1 MTHSQWDKKLTKKHT
16 LLILFVMFLLGSAYP
31 TAKLGIN
38 ASMPPIL
45 FGAIR
50 MIIVFICLLPFLKFK
65 LPNKKYLLP
74 LFGFAFSMGA
84 GVNLF
89 LYLSVNASSILSP
102 IVIGAQLSV
111 PLAIIFSS
119 IFIRESISF
128 NKWTLIIASFLGIT
142 LIGFDPKIAD
152 ELLGFILIC
161 VMAFFYASAQV
172 FSRYLK
178 ELDVK
183 FTNAFMAGV
192 AFIFLLILS
201 IFFEGNTI
209 SHIKKLN
216 LEAWIMVLH
225 AGVLCSLIGHMSMFY
240 LYKYYSVGQV
250 LPFYALFPVF
260 GMLLSF
266 FIFGEIPTLIM
277 LIGGI
282 IVITSVFLLQK
293 IR

>member
-1 MTHSQWDKKLTKKHT
+1 MTLSLWAKYLSNKHT
-16 LLILFVMFLLGSAYP
+16 LLILFVIFLLGSAYP
-31 TAKLGIN
+31 TAKVGIN

-45 FGAIR
+45 FAAIR
-50 MIIVFICLLPFLKFK
+50 MLIVFICLLPFLKFK

-74 LFGFAFSMGA
+74 LLGFAFSMGV

-89 LYLSVNASSILSP
+89 LYLSVSASSILSP
-102 IVIGAQLSV
+102 LVIGAQLSI

-119 IFIRESISF
+119 IFIGESIS
-128 NKWTLIIASFLGIT
+128 NKKWILIITSFLGIAF
-142 LIGFDPKIAD
+142 IGFDPKIAD
-152 ELLGFILIC
+152 EILGFLLIC
-161 VMAFFYASAQV
+161 GMAFCYGSAQV

-178 ELDVK
+178 ELDIK
-183 FTNAFMAGV
+183 ITNAFMGAT
-192 AFIFLLILS
+192 AFIFLIILS
-201 IFFEGNTI
+201 ILFEGNTI
-209 SHIKKLN
+209 SHLKNLN
-216 LEAWIMVLH
+216 LEAWLMVLH
-225 AGVLCSLIGHMSMFY
+225 AGVLCSVMGHMSMFY
-240 LYKYYSVGQV
+240 LYKFYPVGQV

-277 LIGGI
+277 VIGGL

>member
-1 MTHSQWDKKLTKKHT
+1 
-16 LLILFVMFLLGSAYP
+16 MFLLGSAYP

-50 MIIVFICLLPFLKFK
+50 MVIVFICLLPFLKFK

-102 IVIGAQLSV
+102 LVIGAQLSV
-111 PLAIIFSS
+111 PLGIIFSS
-119 IFIRESISF
+119 IFLGESISYK
-128 NKWTLIIASFLGIT
+128 KWILIISSFLGIT

-152 ELLGFILIC
+152 EILGFLLIC
-161 VMAFFYASAQV
+161 SMAFFYASAQV

-183 FTNAFMAGV
+183 FTNAFMGAF
-192 AFIFLLILS
+192 AFIVLVILS

-209 SHIKKLN
+209 SHLKNLN
-216 LEAWIMVLH
+216 FEAWVMVLH
-225 AGVLCSLIGHMSMFY
+225 AGVLCSLMGHMSMFY
-240 LYKYYSVGQV
+240 LYKFYSVGRV

-266 FIFGEIPTLIM
+266 FIFGEIPTIIM
-277 LIGGI
+277 MIGGL
-282 IVITSVFLLQK
+282 IVVTSVFLLQK

>member
-1 MTHSQWDKKLTKKHT
+1 
-16 LLILFVMFLLGSAYP
+16 MFLLGSAYP

-119 IFIRESISF
+119 IFIKESISLKPCPTCI
-128 NKWTLIIASFLGIT
+128 NHASYIESSALSHKRIKGVR
-142 LIGFDPKIAD
+142 KI
-152 ELLGFILIC
+152 
-161 VMAFFYASAQV
+161 
-172 FSRYLK
+172 
-178 ELDVK
+178 
-183 FTNAFMAGV
+183 
-192 AFIFLLILS
+192 
-201 IFFEGNTI
+201 
-209 SHIKKLN
+209 
-216 LEAWIMVLH
+216 
-225 AGVLCSLIGHMSMFY
+225 
-240 LYKYYSVGQV
+240 
-250 LPFYALFPVF
+250 
-260 GMLLSF
+260 
-266 FIFGEIPTLIM
+266 
-277 LIGGI
+277 
-282 IVITSVFLLQK
+282 
-293 IR
+293 

>member
-1 MTHSQWDKKLTKKHT
+1 
-16 LLILFVMFLLGSAYP
+16 MFLLGSAYP

-50 MIIVFICLLPFLKFK
+50 MVIVFICLLFFIKFK
-65 LPNKKYLLP
+65 LPNKKHLLP
-74 LFGFAFSMGA
+74 LIGFALSMGA

-89 LYLSVNASSILSP
+89 LYLSVNVSNILSP
-102 IVIGAQLSV
+102 LVIGAQLSV

-119 IFIRESISF
+119 IFIGESISF
-128 NKWTLIIASFLGIT
+128 KKWILIITSFLGIV

-152 ELLGFILIC
+152 EILGFLLIC
-161 VMAFFYASAQV
+161 GMAFCYASAQV

-178 ELDVK
+178 DLDVK
-183 FTNAFMAGV
+183 FTNAFMGVV
-192 AFIFLLILS
+192 AFIVLLILS

-209 SHIKKLN
+209 SHLKNLN
-216 LEAWIMVLH
+216 LEAWLMVLH

-240 LYKYYSVGQV
+240 LYKFYSVGQV
-250 LPFYALFPVF
+250 LPFYALFPIF
-260 GMLLSF
+260 GMMLSF
-266 FIFGEIPTLIM
+266 FIFSEIPTLIM
-277 LIGGI
+277 VIGGI

-293 IR
+293 TS

>member
-1 MTHSQWDKKLTKKHT
+1 
-16 LLILFVMFLLGSAYP
+16 MFLLGSAYP

-50 MIIVFICLLPFLKFK
+50 MAIVFICLVPFLKFK

-74 LFGFAFSMGA
+74 LFSFSFSMGV

-89 LYLSVNASSILSP
+89 LYLSVNVSNILSP
-102 IVIGAQLSV
+102 LVIGSQLSV
-111 PLAIIFSS
+111 PLGIIFSS
-119 IFIRESISF
+119 IFLGESISYK
-128 NKWTLIIASFLGIT
+128 KWILIVTFFLGII

-152 ELLGFILIC
+152 EILGLFFIC
-161 VMAFFYASAQV
+161 CMAVFYALAQV

-178 ELDVK
+178 ELDIK
-183 FTNAFMAGV
+183 FTNGFMGIV
-192 AFIFLLILS
+192 GCITLLILS

-209 SHIKKLN
+209 VHLKNLN
-216 LEAWIMVLH
+216 FESWLMALYHGIF
-225 AGVLCSLIGHMSMFY
+225 CSLMGHMAMFY
-240 LYKYYSVGQV
+240 LYKFYPVGQV

-260 GMLLSF
+260 GIILSF

-277 LIGGI
+277 VAGGI

>member
-1 MTHSQWDKKLTKKHT
+1 
-16 LLILFVMFLLGSAYP
+16 MFLLGSAYP

-89 LYLSVNASSILSP
+89 LYLSVNVSNILSP
-102 IVIGAQLSV
+102 LVIGAQLSV
-111 PLAIIFSS
+111 PLGIIFSS
-119 IFIRESISF
+119 IFLGESISYK
-128 NKWTLIIASFLGIT
+128 KWILIVTSFLGII
-142 LIGFDPKIAD
+142 LVGFDPKIAD
-152 ELLGFILIC
+152 EILGFLLIC
-161 VMAFFYASAQV
+161 GMAFFYASAQI

-183 FTNAFMAGV
+183 FTNAFMGV
-192 AFIFLLILS
+192 VASITLLILS

-209 SHIKKLN
+209 SHLINLN
-216 LEAWIMVLH
+216 LEAWLMVLH
-225 AGVLCSLIGHMSMFY
+225 AGVLCSLMGHMSMFY
-240 LYKYYSVGQV
+240 LYKFYSVGQV

-266 FIFGEIPTLIM
+266 FIFGEIPTIIM
-277 LIGGI
+277 MIGGL
-282 IVITSVFLLQK
+282 IVVTSVFLLQK

>member
-1 MTHSQWDKKLTKKHT
+1 
-16 LLILFVMFLLGSAYP
+16 MFLLGSAYP

-45 FGAIR
+45 FGALR
-50 MIIVFICLLPFLKFK
+50 MVIVFICLLPFLKIK
-65 LPNKKYLLP
+65 LPNKKYFLP
-74 LFGFAFSMGA
+74 LFGFALSMGA

-102 IVIGAQLSV
+102 LVIGAQLSV

-119 IFIRESISF
+119 IFIGESISYK
-128 NKWTLIIASFLGIT
+128 KWILIIASFLGIT
-142 LIGFDPKIAD
+142 LIGFDPKITD
-152 ELLGFILIC
+152 EILGFLLIC
-161 VMAFFYASAQV
+161 GMAFFYAAAQV

-178 ELDVK
+178 KLDVK
-183 FTNAFMAGV
+183 FTNAFMGAV
-192 AFIFLLILS
+192 AFISLLILS

-209 SHIKKLN
+209 SHLKNLN
-216 LEAWIMVLH
+216 LEAWLMVLH

-240 LYKYYSVGQV
+240 LYKFYSVGQV
-250 LPFYALFPVF
+250 LPFYALFPIF

-266 FIFGEIPTLIM
+266 FIFGEIPTVIM
-277 LIGGI
+277 VIGGI

-293 IR
+293 TR

>member
-1 MTHSQWDKKLTKKHT
+1 
-16 LLILFVMFLLGSAYP
+16 MFLLGSAYP
-31 TAKLGIN
+31 TAKVGIN

-45 FGAIR
+45 FAAIR
-50 MIIVFICLLPFLKFK
+50 MLIVFICLLPFLKFK

-74 LFGFAFSMGA
+74 LLGFAFSMGV

-89 LYLSVNASSILSP
+89 LYLSVSASSILAP
-102 IVIGAQLSV
+102 LVIGAQLSV

-119 IFIRESISF
+119 IFIGESIS
-128 NKWTLIIASFLGIT
+128 NKKWILIIT
-142 LIGFDPKIAD
+142 D
-152 ELLGFILIC
+152 EILGFLLIC
-161 VMAFFYASAQV
+161 GMAFCYGSAQV

-178 ELDVK
+178 DLDIK
-183 FTNAFMAGV
+183 ITNAFMGAT
-192 AFIFLLILS
+192 AFMFLIILS
-201 IFFEGNTI
+201 ILFEGNTI
-209 SHIKKLN
+209 SHLKNLN
-216 LEAWIMVLH
+216 LEAWLMVLH
-225 AGVLCSLIGHMSMFY
+225 AGVFCSLMGHMSMFY
-240 LYKYYSVGQV
+240 LYKFYPVGQV

-277 LIGGI
+277 MFGGL